1 MPSPLRDKYQQV
13 YLKDRAAWRK
23 WLAKHHVSTAGIW
36 LIYPKKETGEPRVEY
51 NDAVEEALCFGWID
65 STMLPLDG
73 GRYMQL
79 FTPRKPK
86 SAWAKS
92 NKDRV
97 ERLIAQKLMT
107 PAGLAKIEEARQNG
121 SWTALDSVESLTI
134 PPELKKALTS
144 ARALNNFN
152 AFTPGVQ
159 KQMLF
164 WLNSAKRDETRA
176 ARIAKIVAKAVA
188 KDNKL

>member
-1 MPSPLRDKYQQV
+1 MPSPLRDKYEQV

-23 WLAKHHVSTAGIW
+23 WLAKHHTSAPGIW

-65 STMLPLDG
+65 STMMPLDA

-92 NKDRV
+92 NKERV

-107 PAGLAKIEEARQNG
+107 AAGLAKIEEARQNG

-134 PPELKKALTS
+134 PPELKKALTA
-144 ARALNNFN
+144 ARALNNFK
-152 AFTPGVQ
+152 AFTPSVQ